1 LALLR
6 ADPIVALPNHDRL
19 ANPHAVFQPVRFRV
33 ERFEYLSS
41 DLLLRLSVRLS
52 LEPAGD
58 APPMLFVER
67 EAVDHAYPP
76 LLSCTART
84 PLKEPGEWLWR
95 GAFAVPPD
103 LALDPDALFALRL
116 REEVLLTLPAPSE
129 HVFAPDGTTP
139 SQVGPR
145 TWLYTVKRGALLF
158 VVTCQLCVMPGW
170 SAGGALAAS
179 AGATTSETPTA
190 ETPAGETPAGET
202 PAGETPPSK
211 TPPSET
217 PTTTEASPPP
227 PTATNP
233 TPPEASAGPSAGEAP
248 ATTTTSSGPA
258 PASTST
264 GPAPGTT
271 APGAKGSAPSAPAA
285 LRVTLQRPQRAT
297 PAKKAGSNL
306 TATHAK
312 PSTLGTNLK
321 KTSAP
326 ANNSIALPPSFAA
339 AQAGMLATELSGPV
353 LSQALAFY
361 RIPPFLLP
369 IYRAAAVQYGVPWQI
384 LAAINEIET
393 DYGSDL
399 SVSSAGA
406 VGWMQ
411 FMPATWLQYGVDA
424 LNAGYADPYNPV
436 DAIFAAARYLR
447 AAGAQSDLRS
457 AILAYNHSD
466 QYLQSVLLR
475 AKLISAYPQRA
486 IGTLT
491 GLIDALEPVSGKQ
504 ISWGALPPSASSS
517 SATAHA
523 TLVGRT
529 PAAAA
534 PATPGPSD
542 APSPTAAAAR
552 LTAAA
557 RPAQL
562 IEVLSAPQAAVVAVQ
577 DGRITQMGSS
587 RKLGRFIV
595 LRDVYGDLFTYAGL
609 GSIVSRYAPAKAART
624 PVKAPSAL
632 VKEAA
637 PKLPAGGALEPFP
650 TPAVKAPTASRQ
662 SPAGV
667 RPLLRS
673 SDALTLT
680 GGKARLFAHPG
691 NPDAVAAAPRV
702 SAGARH
708 SKHSDGRLPLRVGSA
723 VSQGTVLGYV
733 HVPSGAKDGHLR
745 FAIQP
750 AGDSDTID
758 PRPILSSWKQLA
770 AALHPQDAKG
780 HLIEEI
786 LKGALTSVAHS
797 ARAARTASSPLA
809 VIGKL
814 SSAQWDRLIARI
826 ALLPAPN
833 VAAKPSASAIPD
845 P

>member
-1 LALLR
+1 M
-6 ADPIVALPNHDRL
+6 ALPNHDRL

-58 APPMLFVER
+58 ALPMLFVER

-95 GAFAVPPD
+95 GAFAVPQD
-103 LALDPDALFALRL
+103 LACDPDALFALRL
-116 REEVLLTLPAPSE
+116 REEVLLALPAPSE
-129 HVFAPDGTTP
+129 QVFGTDETTGSP
-139 SQVGPR
+139 VSPR
-145 TWLYTVKRGALLF
+145 TWLYTVRRGALLF

-179 AGATTSETPTA
+179 AGAATTETPTTETPSTETPAPETPSTETPTA
-190 ETPAGETPAGET
+190 
-202 PAGETPPSK
+202 K
-211 TPPSET
+211 T

-227 PTATNP
+227 PAA
-233 TPPEASAGPSAGEAP
+233 PPKSSAGSGEGEAP
-248 ATTTTSSGPA
+248 ATTSTSSSPA

-264 GPAPGTT
+264 VPAPASTPT
-271 APGAKGSAPSAPAA
+271 VPAPDTPAPAAKSSPPSAPVAP
-285 LRVTLQRPQRAT
+285 RVTLQRPQRAT
-297 PAKKAGSNL
+297 PVKKAGNKL

-312 PSTLGTNLK
+312 PSTPGRNASK
-321 KTSAP
+321 QTSAP
-326 ANNSIALPPSFAA
+326 ANNNIALPPPVAA
-339 AQAGMLATELSGPV
+339 AQAGALATELPGSV
-353 LSQALAFY
+353 LTQALAFY

-369 IYRAAAVQYGVPWQI
+369 IYRAAGVQYGVPWQI

-411 FMPATWLQYGVDA
+411 FMPATWLRYGVDA

-436 DAIFAAARYLR
+436 DAIFAAARYLQ

-466 QYLQSVLLR
+466 EYLQSVLLR

-491 GLIDALEPVSGKQ
+491 GLIDASEPVSGKQ
-504 ISWGALPPSASSS
+504 ISWGALLPSASSS

-529 PAAAA
+529 PAAAS
-534 PATPGPSD
+534 PATPHPSD
-542 APSPTAAAAR
+542 APSPTAAAASV
-552 LTAAA
+552 TSAAA
-557 RPAQL
+557 RPAAL
-562 IEVLSAPQAAVVAVQ
+562 VEVLSASNAAVVAVQ

-587 RKLGRFIV
+587 RKLGKFIV
-595 LRDVYGDLFTYAGL
+595 LRDVYGDVFTYAGL

-624 PVKAPSAL
+624 PLKAPLAL
-632 VKEAA
+632 AKEAA
-637 PKLPAGGALEPFP
+637 PKLPAGAALEPFP

-667 RPLLRS
+667 RPLLTG

-680 GGKARLFAHPG
+680 EGKARLFAHPG
-691 NPDAVAAAPRV
+691 NPDAVAAAARV
-702 SAGARH
+702 SANARH
-708 SKHSDGRLPLRVGSA
+708 SKRSDDRLPLRVGSA

-770 AALHPQDAKG
+770 AALHPQDARG
-780 HLIEEI
+780 DLIEEI

-797 ARAARTASSPLA
+797 ARAARTASSPLV

-814 SSAQWDRLIARI
+814 SSAQWNRLIARI